1 MALQPAARR
10 APAPDLGFKAP
21 YRCPRV
27 KRLGCLVIADEVLG
41 GHVHESNSHW
51 LAQQV
56 KPMGIK
62 LARVEVCSDDL
73 PDIERSVR
81 RFLHDLDLDYVVTSG
96 GLGPTPDDRTM
107 EGIARALGVP
117 LVAEAQHVAWMRE
130 RARKGFEVGYLK
142 SPEPNEGLLKMTRLP
157 QGAEAMPNDL
167 GTALGAIVT
176 VPPRP
181 VVLFTLPGVP
191 REFYRMFA
199 DGVRPR
205 LQPDHPIHSE
215 ELVLYTEESRLFEVL
230 ARLEAAFPDVV
241 LGSYPERG
249 QIRIR
254 ATGAE
259 ARTRELVA
267 QMRLAAQD
275 YLVPQG
281 RFQGDR

>member
-1 MALQPAARR
+1 
-10 APAPDLGFKAP
+10 
-21 YRCPRV
+21 V

-56 KPMGIK
+56 KPMGVK

-81 RFLHDLDLDYVVTSG
+81 RFVQDLDFDYVVTSG

-107 EGIARALGVP
+107 EGIARAVGKP
-117 LVAEAQHVAWMRE
+117 LVAEPSHVAWMRE
-130 RARKGFEVGYLK
+130 RTQKGFELGYFK
-142 SPEPNEGLLKMTRLP
+142 TPEPNEGLLKMTRLP
-157 QGAEAMPNDL
+157 EGAEAMPNDV

-181 VVLFTLPGVP
+181 TVLFTLPGVP
-191 REFYRMFA
+191 AEFYRMFNES
-199 DGVRPR
+199 VRPR
-205 LQPDHPIHSE
+205 LSPGAAIHSE

-230 ARLEAAFPDVV
+230 SRLEKAFPDVV

-249 QIRIR
+249 KIRIR
-254 ATGAE
+254 ATGDE
-259 ARTRELVA
+259 ARAKLLIGE
-267 QMRLAAQD
+267 MRAAASS
-275 YLVPQG
+275 YLEPQG
-281 RFQGDR
+281 RFR

>member
-1 MALQPAARR
+1 M
-10 APAPDLGFKAP
+10 
-21 YRCPRV
+21 

-73 PDIERSVR
+73 PDIVRSVR
-81 RFLHDLDLDYVVTSG
+81 RFVHDLDLDYVVTSG

-107 EGIARALGVP
+107 EGIAQALGLP
-117 LVAEAQHVAWMRE
+117 LVAQPAHVAWMRE
-130 RARKGFEVGYLK
+130 RARTGFELGYFK

-157 QGAEAMPNDL
+157 QGAEAMPNDA

-181 VVLFTLPGVP
+181 VLLFTLPGVP
-191 REFYRMFA
+191 REFYRMFDA
-199 DGVRPR
+199 SVRPR
-205 LQPDHPIHSE
+205 LEAARPIHTE
-215 ELVLYTEESRLFEVL
+215 ELVLYTEESRLFEAL
-230 ARLEAAFPDVV
+230 AGLEKEFPDVV

-254 ATGAE
+254 ATGEERRAKDLIAKMRAA
-259 ARTRELVA
+259 AR
-267 QMRLAAQD
+267 D
-275 YLVPQG
+275 YLEPQG
-281 RFQGDR
+281 RFTGH

>member
-1 MALQPAARR
+1 M
-10 APAPDLGFKAP
+10 
-21 YRCPRV
+21 

-56 KPMGIK
+56 KPLGIK

-73 PDIERSVR
+73 PDIVLSVR

-117 LVAEAQHVAWMRE
+117 LVAEPQHVAWMRE
-130 RARKGFEVGYLK
+130 RTRKGFELGYFK
-142 SPEPNEGLLKMTRLP
+142 GPEPNEGLLKMTRLP
-157 QGAEAMPNDL
+157 KGAEAMPNDV

-191 REFYRMFA
+191 REFYRMF
-199 DGVRPR
+199 DESVRPR
-205 LQPDHPIHSE
+205 LASAAPIHSE
-215 ELVLYTEESRLFEVL
+215 ELVLYTEESRLFEAL
-230 ARLEAAFPDVV
+230 ARLEREFPDVV
-241 LGSYPERG
+241 LGSYPEHG

-254 ATGAE
+254 ATGDAARAKELMARMRE
-259 ARTRELVA
+259 AAR
-267 QMRLAAQD
+267 D
-275 YLVPQG
+275 YLAPQG
-281 RFQGDR
+281 RFTGPR

>member
-1 MALQPAARR
+1 M
-10 APAPDLGFKAP
+10 
-21 YRCPRV
+21 

-51 LAQQV
+51 LAQQA

-73 PDIERSVR
+73 PDIARSVR
-81 RFLHDLDLDYVVTSG
+81 RFVHDLDLDYVVTSG

-107 EGIARALGVP
+107 EGIAQALGLP
-117 LVAEAQHVAWMRE
+117 LVAEERHVVWMQE
-130 RARKGFEVGYLK
+130 RARKGFELGYFK

-157 QGAEAMPNDL
+157 QGAEAMPNDV

-191 REFYRMFA
+191 REFYRMFEES
-199 DGVRPR
+199 VRPR
-205 LQPDHPIHSE
+205 LEPARPIHSE
-215 ELVLYTEESRLFEVL
+215 ELVLYTEESRLFETL
-230 ARLEAAFPDVV
+230 AQLEKEFPDVV
-241 LGSYPERG
+241 LGSYPEHG

-254 ATGAE
+254 ATGDSGR
-259 ARTRELVA
+259 ARDLIGK
-267 QMRLAAQD
+267 MRAAATD
-275 YLVPQG
+275 YLAPQG
-281 RFQGDR
+281 RFTGAR